1 VRNTCGGTADL
12 MGRRAAAADI
22 LTPVTTMFTWQGA
35 DGRAMES
42 ARVLLN
48 GGGLRALG
56 RSVRAV
62 PGEPAFTASYRL
74 VVNDEG
80 VVSRL
85 AVTTATAERERTL
98 TLNRTEDGY
107 WMLDTGTGGGRQ
119 EFDGALDVDLAYSPL
134 FNALPIRRLG
144 LQLEA
149 GDHELPIVVVSLP
162 TLEVH
167 AHAQRYRT
175 VTPLDDGG
183 RAVVNFSSGTL
194 NSGMFSSDLVVDADG
209 IVVEYPRLATRL

>member
-1 VRNTCGGTADL
+1 VRNTRGGAVDL
-12 MGRRAAAADI
+12 MGHRAAAGAI

-42 ARVLLN
+42 ARVLFG

-80 VVSRL
+80 VLARL

-107 WMLDTGTGGGRQ
+107 WMLDNGSGSGRQ

-144 LQLEA
+144 LQREA
-149 GDHELPIVVVSLP
+149 GDHQLPMVFVSLP
-162 TLEVH
+162 TLEVRPDT
-167 AHAQRYRT
+167 QRYRT
-175 VTPLDDGG
+175 VTPLDGDG
-183 RAVVNFSSGTL
+183 RAVVNFESTR
-194 NSGMFSSDLVVDADG
+194 FSSDLVVDTDG
-209 IVVEYPRLATRL
+209 VVLDYPGLATRL